1 MAPSR
6 RPIVDMY
13 DTTWLGDPEGP
24 DFSIEIADDYIGF
37 SAPSGDTKVAWADIA
52 AMDIDIPTA
61 NWTLAALS
69 QRVLAAMDVLQAAD
83 SNGVAYPDDTRRG
96 MKDITVRITRRDG
109 TMVEGWARK
118 HQPLG
123 YPVPEAEAARAV
135 LLGRVGESGA

>member
-37 SAPSGDTKVAWADIA
+37 SVPSGDTKVAWDDIA
-52 AMDIDIPTA
+52 EMEIDIPTA
-61 NWTLAALS
+61 NWTLASIS
-69 QRVLAAMDVLQAAD
+69 QRVLATMDVLEVAN
-83 SNGVAYPDDTRRG
+83 SGGVNVANDTRRG

-109 TMVEGWARK
+109 TTVEGWARK

-135 LLGRVGESGA
+135 LLGRITPTDA